1 MRMQTYQA
9 LFSRPENVA
18 RVQQARR
25 AIEQAGGKVII
36 GAPAKNGMITV
47 ILTLPETSS
56 PDDFLPGLPFYPV

>member
-9 LFSRPENVA
+9 NFYRPENVA

-25 AIEQAGGKVII
+25 AIEQVGGKVEII
-36 GAPAKNGMITV
+36 PPAKTGMIV
-47 ILTLPETSS
+47 VVLTLPEQYS